1 MIVAIHQPNYIPWL
15 GYFYKIYASDVF
27 VFHDA
32 VAFSKASFTKRCK
45 IRKAKTSSDAIW
57 LSVPVKRHH
66 TGTPI
71 SEIEIGG
78 EAGWILD
85 HFNKI
90 KNTYSGA
97 PYFKEH
103 EEWLRQILIE
113 AQQETQLAHCNA
125 HLIRAFADRLALKTT
140 FQNSSEMSLS
150 GKGSELNLAISKHLK
165 SDTYLAGIGSQNY
178 EDDQAF
184 HDAGI
189 ALTKHDIGGWLKTRQ
204 YDQGTAVFTGGL
216 SIIDALMHVGG
227 EGILGMFQEFQ
238 RSRQSAAGSPQSTC

>member
-1 MIVAIHQPNYIPWL
+1 MTIAIHQPNYLPWL

-32 VAFSKASFTKRCK
+32 VDFSKASFTKRCK
-45 IRKAKTSSDAIW
+45 IRKAKASSDAIW
-57 LSVPVKRHH
+57 LSVPIKRHH

-71 SEIEIGG
+71 AQIEIGD

-90 KNTYSGA
+90 RNTYSGA
-97 PYFKEH
+97 PHYKAH
-103 EEWLRQILIE
+103 EEWLRQTLID
-113 AQQETQLAHCNA
+113 AQKETLLAHCNA
-125 HLIRAFADRLALKTT
+125 YLIRAFADRLSLKTT
-140 FQNSSEMSLS
+140 FRNSSEMSLS
-150 GKGSELNLAISKHLK
+150 GKGSELNLAISKYLNA
-165 SDTYLAGIGSQNY
+165 DAYLAGIGSQNY
-178 EDDQAF
+178 EDDQSF

-216 SIIDALMHVGG
+216 SMIDALMHVGL
-227 EGILGMFQEFQ
+227 EGILTMFQEFE
-238 RSRQSAAGSPQSTC
+238 RSQ